1 MALIG
6 YARCSTQEQNLEIQ
20 IDRLKEAGCE
30 IIYSEKV
37 GGAKAINKRV
47 ELEHMLKALRHND
60 VVVAVK
66 LDRIARDVSNLLKIS
81 EEIKAKQCHLKLLD
95 QTIDT
100 TTPTG
105 ELVFHILGALAQF
118 ERSLISQRTA
128 DAIQHARKQGKQI
141 GRPSGTTKE
150 IDRKIKVRWKNGESW
165 NQIAEDYNISRQA
178 VYRRIKKWREQEATE
193 QFEQEAFSDTPKE

>member
-47 ELEHMLKALRHND
+47 ELEHMLKALRPND

-81 EEIKAKQCHLKLLD
+81 EEIKTKQCNLKLLD

-118 ERSLISQRTA
+118 EKSLISSRTKS
-128 DAIQHARKQGKQI
+128 AIEYARKTGKQI
-141 GRPSGTTKE
+141 GRPSGTTKD

-178 VYRRIKKWREQEATE
+178 VYRRIKKWREDEATDE
-193 QFEQEAFSDTPKE
+193 LEKACFESDTD